1 MKKNG
6 AIEQRARG
14 VLAALT
20 FMPPRSLICGNVAA
34 GEQGPGTT
42 VAKGRRAVIVRAL
55 AGDTF
60 PRFRIGP

>member
-20 FMPPRSLICGNVAA
+20 FMLPRSLICGTGAA

-55 AGDTF
+55 AGDAF